1 VFTGSPRFPLISRA
15 TENMGDFYHSPLLP
29 VVDQILSGRK
39 APRAWLNVIALSPGI
54 GVLSEQPKT
63 LYNRIDQPVCYVQ
76 ACALGPKRK
85 DLIQILFGILRDA
98 VTPHALRALPA
109 SSFLPRDLT
118 SAANS
123 ARPSR
128 PM

>member
-29 VVDQILSGRK
+29 VVYHILSVRK
-39 APRAWLNVIALSPGI
+39 APRAWLDVIALSPGI
-54 GVLSEQPKT
+54 SVLSEQPKT

-76 ACALGPKRK
+76 ACAL
-85 DLIQILFGILRDA
+85 
-98 VTPHALRALPA
+98 HALRALPA
-109 SSFLPRDLT
+109 SSLLPRDLT